1 MSMYRKQY
9 CVANWKMNFTISDVK
24 LFMSEWKNKNL
35 NNSHIETI
43 FCPSFTE
50 LNTTAGLLQ
59 NSNTKLGAQN
69 VYYESKGAFTG
80 EVSCRM
86 LKEIGCEWVIIG
98 HSERRSMLGETDEM
112 IQKKLDK
119 IISEAM
125 RPILCI
131 GETKEERDAGKT
143 QEVLSRQLSISCKNM
158 IENKI
163 NTFVIAYEPVWAI
176 GTGVTATIDMIS
188 ETHQDIRNILN
199 DNGLNGNESSIL
211 YGGSVSDQNASELSA
226 INDVDGFLIGGAS
239 LDVNKFYSIYNQL

>member
-1 MSMYRKQY
+1 MSMCRKQY

-50 LNTTAGLLQ
+50 LNTTAELLQ
-59 NSNTKLGAQN
+59 NSSSKLGAQN
-69 VYYESKGAFTG
+69 VYYDSKGAFTG

-86 LKEIGCEWVIIG
+86 LKELGCEWVIIG
-98 HSERRSMLGETDEM
+98 HSERRSILGETDDM

-119 IISEAM
+119 IISEGM
-125 RPILCI
+125 YPILCI
-131 GETKEERDAGKT
+131 GENKEERDAEKT
-143 QEVLSRQLSISCKNM
+143 QEILSRQLSIACKNL
-158 IENKI
+158 IGNEI
-163 NTFVIAYEPVWAI
+163 DTFVIAYEPIWAI

-188 ETHQDIRNILN
+188 EAHQDIRNILS
-199 DNGLNGNESSIL
+199 DNKLNGNESSIL

-239 LDVNKFYSIYNQL
+239 LDVDKFYAIYNQL

>member
-1 MSMYRKQY
+1 MYRKQY
-9 CVANWKMNFTISDVK
+9 CVANWKMNFTISDVI

-35 NNSHIETI
+35 NNSNIETI

-50 LNTTAGLLQ
+50 LNTTAELLQ
-59 NSNTKLGAQN
+59 NSSSKLGAQN
-69 VYYESKGAFTG
+69 VYYDSKGAFTG

-86 LKEIGCEWVIIG
+86 LKELGCEWVIIG
-98 HSERRSMLGETDEM
+98 HSERRSILGETDNM

-119 IISEAM
+119 IITEGM
-125 RPILCI
+125 YPILCI

-143 QEVLSRQLSISCKNM
+143 QEILSRQLSIACNNL
-158 IENKI
+158 IGNEI
-163 NTFVIAYEPVWAI
+163 DTFVIAYEPVWAI

-188 ETHQDIRNILN
+188 EAHQDIRNILN
-199 DNGLNGNESSIL
+199 DNGLNGNENSIL
-211 YGGSVSDQNASELSA
+211 YGGSVSDQNASELSE